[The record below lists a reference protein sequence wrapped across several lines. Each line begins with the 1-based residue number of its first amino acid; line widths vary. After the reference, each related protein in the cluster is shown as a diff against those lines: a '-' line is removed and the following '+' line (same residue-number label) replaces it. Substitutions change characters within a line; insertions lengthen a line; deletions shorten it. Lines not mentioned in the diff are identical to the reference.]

1 MLEQLPI
8 TTAVGLESSFKS
20 SSKKMEPILGE
31 DICVVTRV
39 CVCVC
44 VCVLCVYVSVLC
56 VCVFV
61 WACVCTLCVCVC
73 AHVCM
78 YIHVRLCSCFL
89 WWTNFHDNI
98 VSSKKKN
105 ANNP

>member
-31 DICVVTRV
+31 VICVVTRV

-44 VCVLCVYVSVLC
+44 VCVCVVC
-56 VCVFV
+56 VCE
-61 WACVCTLCVCVC
+61 CVVCVCVC
-73 AHVCM
+73 VGMCVHIVC
-78 YIHVRLCSCFL
+78 VRVCTRVYVHTC
-89 WWTNFHDNI
+89 
-98 VSSKKKN
+98 
-105 ANNP
+105 